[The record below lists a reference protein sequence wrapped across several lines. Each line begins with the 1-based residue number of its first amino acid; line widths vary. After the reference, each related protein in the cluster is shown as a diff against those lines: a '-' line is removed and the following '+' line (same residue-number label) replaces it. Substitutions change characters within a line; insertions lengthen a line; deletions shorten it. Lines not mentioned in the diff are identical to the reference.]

1 MSNENVK
8 KTNIEIANEVAK
20 KSGYNS
26 AKEMVDSVGSK
37 LRSTNASTRALAE
50 FESGSIVET
59 LLQLVFKQEL
69 MDHPLPNYF
78 NIAERMFDGFL
89 NEGNAKEYV
98 VDNETG
104 ITTFADTKF
113 VPEEQTK
120 KDVERYIL
128 QMYKEDGSLQDKAYK
143 FIKDQTIP
151 MGQWIPYFK
160 SGNLNAYISKLQQ
173 SLNKTFKMYIYQK
186 FCEEVVREN
195 GKVINDNSNNLFD
208 ALINLFVQINRM
220 MEYNKDYNIN
230 TNSKQMYAP
239 NWDDI
244 KIFCSRAVKTYIQNG
259 IRTQL
264 FNVQLFGVEGRTI
277 TPEMLITLGDKI
289 NVIETDNNTVIENT
303 TTEWIDDQ
311 TIIVMDVSRIKHIVQ
326 LDQAGAQFLQRN
338 LTTYMSKNVWG
349 VVDTLPWAKKIIF
362 KNSNLRAI
370 PTQITEE

>member
-8 KTNIEIANEVAK
+8 KSNIEIANEVAK

-26 AKEMVDSVGSK
+26 AKEMVDTVGSK
-37 LRSTNASTRALAE
+37 LRSTNPSTRTLAE
-50 FESGSIVET
+50 FESGNIVET
-59 LLQLVFKQEL
+59 LLQLVLKQEI

-113 VPEEQTK
+113 VPENQTK
-120 KDVERYIL
+120 KDVERYLI
-128 QMYKEDGSLQDKAYK
+128 QMYQEDGQLQSKAYK
-143 FIKDQTIP
+143 FIKEQTIP
-151 MGQWIPYFK
+151 QGSWIPYFK
-160 SGNLNAYISKLQQ
+160 SGKLNEYISKLQQ
-173 SLNKTFKMYIYQK
+173 SLNKTYKMFIYQK
-186 FCEEVVREN
+186 FCTEVVREE
-195 GKVINDNSNNLFD
+195 GKVIDDQSDNLYD
-208 ALINLFVQINRM
+208 ALMKLFVEINRL
-220 MEYNKDYNIN
+220 MEYNKDYNVKSA
-230 TNSKQMYAP
+230 SKQMYAP
-239 NWDDI
+239 RWEDI

-264 FNVQLFGVEGRTI
+264 FNAQFFGPEGRTI

-289 NVIETDNNTVIENT
+289 DVISTDANTVIQNT
-303 TTEWIDDQ
+303 NQEWINDQ

-326 LDQAGAQFLQRN
+326 LDQAGAQFFQRN

-349 VVDTLPWAKKIIF
+349 VVDTLPWAKKIVF
-362 KNSNLRAI
+362 KNTNLRAI

>member
-1 MSNENVK
+1 MEENVK

-20 KSGYNS
+20 KSGYKS
-26 AKEMVDSVGSK
+26 AKEMVDTVGSK
-37 LRSTNASTRALAE
+37 LRSADAGTRALAE
-50 FESGSIVET
+50 LESGGIVET
-59 LLQLVFKQEL
+59 LLQLVLKQEL

-113 VPEEQTK
+113 VPEAQTTK
-120 KDVERYIL
+120 NVERYIL
-128 QMYKEDGSLQDKAYK
+128 QLYQEDGQLQPKAYK
-143 FIKDQTIP
+143 FIKQQTIP
-151 MGQWIPYFK
+151 MGTWIPYFK

-173 SLNKTFKMYIYQK
+173 SLNKTFKMYMYQK
-186 FCEEVVREN
+186 FCAEVVAEN
-195 GKVINDNSNNLFD
+195 GKIINDDSDNLYD
-208 ALINLFVQINRM
+208 ALMKLFVEINHL

-239 NWDDI
+239 RWEDI

-264 FNVQLFGVEGRTI
+264 FNAQFFGPEGRTI

-289 NVIETDNNTVIENT
+289 DVIGTDENTVIQNT
-303 TTEWIDDQ
+303 TTEWINDQ

-326 LDQAGAQFLQRN
+326 LDQAGAQFFQRN

-349 VVDTLPWAKKIIF
+349 VVDTLPWAKKIVF

>member
-1 MSNENVK
+1 MGDNVK

-20 KSGYNS
+20 KSGYNN
-26 AKEMVDSVGSK
+26 AKEMVNTVGSK
-37 LRSTNASTRALAE
+37 LRSTDAGTRALAE
-50 FESGSIVET
+50 FESGTIVET
-59 LLQLVFKQEL
+59 LLQLLLKQEL

-78 NIAERMFDGFL
+78 NIAEKMFDGFL

-128 QMYKEDGSLQDKAYK
+128 QLYQADGTLQDKAYK

-151 MGQWIPYFK
+151 MGKWIPYFK

-173 SLNKTFKMYIYQK
+173 SLNKTYKMFAYQR
-186 FCEEVVREN
+186 FCEEVVAEN
-195 GKVINDNSNNLFD
+195 GKIINDESDNLYD
-208 ALINLFVQINRM
+208 ALMKLFVEINHL
-220 MEYNKDYNIN
+220 MEYNKNYNIN

-239 NWDDI
+239 RWEDI

-264 FNVQLFGVEGRTI
+264 FNAQFFGPEGRTI

-289 NVIETDNNTVIENT
+289 DVKNTNNQTVIQNLDE
-303 TTEWIDDQ
+303 EWIDD
-311 TIIVMDVSRIKHIVQ
+311 TKIIVMDISRIKHIVQ
-326 LDQAGAQFLQRN
+326 LDQAGAQFFQRN

>member
-1 MSNENVK
+1 MGDNVK

-20 KSGYNS
+20 KSGYNN
-26 AKEMVDSVGSK
+26 AKEMVNTVGSK
-37 LRSTNASTRALAE
+37 LRSTDAGTRALAE
-50 FESGSIVET
+50 FESGTIVET
-59 LLQLVFKQEL
+59 LLQLLLKQEL

-78 NIAERMFDGFL
+78 NIAEKMFDGFL

-128 QMYKEDGSLQDKAYK
+128 QLYKADGTLQDKAYK

-151 MGQWIPYFK
+151 MGKWIPYFK

-173 SLNKTFKMYIYQK
+173 SLNKTYKMFAYQR
-186 FCEEVVREN
+186 FCEEVVAEN
-195 GKVINDNSNNLFD
+195 GKIIEDQSDNLYD
-208 ALINLFVQINRM
+208 ALMKLFVEINHL
-220 MEYNKDYNIN
+220 MEYNKNYNIN

-239 NWDDI
+239 RWEDI

-264 FNVQLFGVEGRTI
+264 FNAQFFGPEGRTI

-289 NVIETDNNTVIENT
+289 DVKNTNNQTVIQNLDE
-303 TTEWIDDQ
+303 EWIDD
-311 TIIVMDVSRIKHIVQ
+311 TKIIVMDVSRIKHIVQ
-326 LDQAGAQFLQRN
+326 LDQAGAQFFQRN

-349 VVDTLPWAKKIIF
+349 VVDTLPWAKKIVF

>member
-1 MSNENVK
+1 MGENVK

-20 KSGYNS
+20 KSGYQS
-26 AKEMVDSVGSK
+26 AKEMVDTVGSK
-37 LRSTNASTRALAE
+37 LRSADAGTRALAE
-50 FESGSIVET
+50 LESGGIVET
-59 LLQLVFKQEL
+59 LLQLVLKQEL

-78 NIAERMFDGFL
+78 NIADRMFDGFL

-113 VPEEQTK
+113 VPEEQTTK
-120 KDVERYIL
+120 NVERYIL
-128 QMYKEDGSLQDKAYK
+128 QLYQEDGSLQPKAYK
-143 FIKDQTIP
+143 FIKEQTIP
-151 MGQWIPYFK
+151 MGTWIPYFK

-173 SLNKTFKMYIYQK
+173 SLNKVFKMFIYKK
-186 FCEEVVREN
+186 FCEEVVREE
-195 GKVINDNSNNLFD
+195 GKVITDTSDNLYD
-208 ALINLFVQINRM
+208 ALMKLFVEINHL
-220 MEYNKDYNIN
+220 MEYNKDYNIKSA
-230 TNSKQMYAP
+230 SKQMYAP
-239 NWDDI
+239 RWEDI

-264 FNVQLFGVEGRTI
+264 FNAQFFGPEGRTI

-289 NVIETDNNTVIENT
+289 HVDTTNAGTVIQNT
-303 TTEWIDDQ
+303 NEEWINDQ

-326 LDQAGAQFLQRN
+326 LDQAGAQFFQRN

-349 VVDTLPWAKKIIF
+349 VVDTLPWAKKIVF

>member
-59 LLQLVFKQEL
+59 LLQLVLKQEL

-326 LDQAGAQFLQRN
+326 LDQAGAQFFQRN

>member
-1 MSNENVK
+1 MEENVK

-20 KSGYNS
+20 KSGYKS
-26 AKEMVDSVGSK
+26 AKEMVDTVGSK
-37 LRSTNASTRALAE
+37 LRSTDPATRAIGEL
-50 FESGSIVET
+50 ESGGIVET
-59 LLQLVFKQEL
+59 LLQLVLKQQL

-78 NIAERMFDGFL
+78 NIAEKMFDGFL

-113 VPEEQTK
+113 VPEEQTTK
-120 KDVERYIL
+120 NVESYVL
-128 QMYKEDGSLQDKAYK
+128 QLYQADGELQPKAYK
-143 FIKDQTIP
+143 FIKQQTLP

-160 SGNLNAYISKLQQ
+160 SGNLNAYISKIQQ
-173 SLNKTFKMYIYQK
+173 SLNKVFKMYIYQK
-186 FCEEVVREN
+186 FCGEVIREE
-195 GKVINDNSNNLFD
+195 GKIINDTSDNLYD
-208 ALINLFVQINRM
+208 ALMKLFVEINHL
-220 MEYNKDYNIN
+220 MEYNKDYNIKSA
-230 TNSKQMYAP
+230 SKQMYAP
-239 NWDDI
+239 RWEDI

-264 FNVQLFGVEGRTI
+264 FNAQFFGPEGRTI

-289 NVIETDNNTVIENT
+289 NVIDTDEDTVIQNT
-303 TTEWIDDQ
+303 TEEWINDQ

-326 LDQAGAQFLQRN
+326 LDQAGAQFFQRN

-349 VVDTLPWAKKIIF
+349 VVDTLPWAKKIVF

>member
-1 MSNENVK
+1 MEENVK
-8 KTNIEIANEVAK
+8 KSNIEIANEVAK
-20 KSGYNS
+20 QNGYTN
-26 AKEMVDSVGSK
+26 AKEMVNDVGSK
-37 LRSTNASTRALAE
+37 LRSTNAATRALAE
-50 FESGSIVET
+50 FQSGGIIET
-59 LLQLVFKQEL
+59 LLQLVLKQEL

-128 QMYKEDGSLQDKAYK
+128 QLYREDGSLQPKAYK

-151 MGQWIPYFK
+151 MGSWIPYFK
-160 SGNLNAYISKLQQ
+160 SGNLNSYISKLQQ
-173 SLNKTFKMYIYQK
+173 SLNKTFKMFIYQR
-186 FCEEVVREN
+186 FCEEVVKEE
-195 GKVINDNSNNLFD
+195 GKIINDNSNNLYD
-208 ALINLFVQINRM
+208 ALMKLFVEINRL
-220 MEYNKDYNIN
+220 MEYNKDYNVKN
-230 TNSKQMYAP
+230 ASKQMYAP
-239 NWDDI
+239 RWEDI

-264 FNVQLFGVEGRTI
+264 FNAQFFGPEGRTI

-289 NVIETDNNTVIENT
+289 NVKDTNNQTVIQNT
-303 TTEWIDDQ
+303 DEEWINDQ
-311 TIIVMDVSRIKHIVQ
+311 TIIVMDISRIKHIVQ
-326 LDQAGAQFLQRN
+326 LDQAGAQFFQRN
-338 LTTYMSKNVWG
+338 LTTYTSKNVWG
-349 VVDTLPWAKKIIF
+349 VVDTLPWAKKIVF
-362 KNSNLRAI
+362 KNTNLRAI

>member
-1 MSNENVK
+1 MSMENVK

-37 LRSTNASTRALAE
+37 LRSSNASTRALAE
-50 FESGSIVET
+50 FESGTIVET
-59 LLQLVFKQEL
+59 LLQLVLKQEL
-69 MDHPLPNYF
+69 MEHPLPNYF

-104 ITTFADTKF
+104 ITTFASDKF

-120 KDVERYIL
+120 KDVERYVL
-128 QMYKEDGSLQDKAYK
+128 QMYQENGELQPKAYK
-143 FIKDQTIP
+143 FIKEQTIP
-151 MGQWIPYFK
+151 MGTWIPYFK

-173 SLNKTFKMYIYQK
+173 SLNKTYKMYIYQK
-186 FCEEVVREN
+186 FCEEVVKQN
-195 GKVINDNSNNLFD
+195 GKVINDQSDNLFD
-208 ALINLFVQINRM
+208 ALINLFVEINHM

-230 TNSKQMYAP
+230 NNSKQMYAP

-289 NVIETDNNTVIENT
+289 NVIETNNNTVIENT
-303 TTEWIDDQ
+303 TTEWIDDN

-326 LDQAGAQFLQRN
+326 LDQAGAQFFQRN

>member
-1 MSNENVK
+1 MEENVK
-8 KTNIEIANEVAK
+8 KSNIEIANEVAK
-20 KSGYNS
+20 KSGYKS
-26 AKEMVDSVGSK
+26 AKEMVDTVGSK
-37 LRSTNASTRALAE
+37 LRSTDPATRAIGEL
-50 FESGSIVET
+50 ESGGIVET
-59 LLQLVFKQEL
+59 LLQLVLKQEL

-78 NIAERMFDGFL
+78 NIAERMFDGYL

-113 VPEEQTK
+113 VPEAQTK
-120 KDVERYIL
+120 KNVERYIL
-128 QMYKEDGSLQDKAYK
+128 QLYQEDGTLQPKAYK
-143 FIKDQTIP
+143 FIKQQTIP
-151 MGQWIPYFK
+151 MGTWIPYFK

-173 SLNKTFKMYIYQK
+173 SLNKTFKMYMYQK
-186 FCEEVVREN
+186 FCTEVVAEN
-195 GKVINDNSNNLFD
+195 GKIINDDSDNLYD
-208 ALINLFVQINRM
+208 ALMKLFVEINHL

-239 NWDDI
+239 RWEDI

-264 FNVQLFGVEGRTI
+264 FNAQFFGPEGRTI

-289 NVIETDNNTVIENT
+289 DVIGTNEDTVIQNT
-303 TTEWIDDQ
+303 TTEWINDQ
-311 TIIVMDVSRIKHIVQ
+311 TIIVMDISRIKHIVQ
-326 LDQAGAQFLQRN
+326 LDQAGAQFFQRN

-349 VVDTLPWAKKIIF
+349 VVDTLPWAKKIVF

>member
-1 MSNENVK
+1 MGDNVK

-20 KSGYNS
+20 KSGYNN

-37 LRSTNASTRALAE
+37 LRSTDAGTRALAE
-50 FESGSIVET
+50 FESGTIVET
-59 LLQLVFKQEL
+59 LLQLVLKQEL

-78 NIAERMFDGFL
+78 NIAEKMFDGFL

-120 KDVERYIL
+120 KDVERYVL
-128 QMYKEDGSLQDKAYK
+128 QLYQADGTLQPKAYK

-151 MGQWIPYFK
+151 MGKWIPYFK

-173 SLNKTFKMYIYQK
+173 SLNKTYKMFAYQR
-186 FCEEVVREN
+186 FCEEVVAEN
-195 GKVINDNSNNLFD
+195 GKIIEDQSDNLYD
-208 ALINLFVQINRM
+208 ALMKLFVEINHL
-220 MEYNKDYNIN
+220 MEYNKNYNIN

-239 NWDDI
+239 RWEDI

-264 FNVQLFGVEGRTI
+264 FNAQFFGPEGRTI

-289 NVIETDNNTVIENT
+289 DVKNTNNQTVIQNT
-303 TTEWIDDQ
+303 DQEWIDD
-311 TIIVMDVSRIKHIVQ
+311 TKIIVMDISRIKHIVQ
-326 LDQAGAQFLQRN
+326 LDQAGAQFFQRN

-349 VVDTLPWAKKIIF
+349 VVDTLPWAKKIVF

>member
-1 MSNENVK
+1 MGDNVK

-20 KSGYNS
+20 KSGYNN

-37 LRSTNASTRALAE
+37 LRSTDAGTRALAE
-50 FESGSIVET
+50 FESGTIVET
-59 LLQLVFKQEL
+59 LLQLLLKQEL

-78 NIAERMFDGFL
+78 NIAEKMFDGFL

-120 KDVERYIL
+120 KDVERYVL
-128 QMYKEDGSLQDKAYK
+128 QLYQADGTLQPKAYK

-151 MGQWIPYFK
+151 MGKWIPYFK

-173 SLNKTFKMYIYQK
+173 SLNKTYKMFAYQR
-186 FCEEVVREN
+186 FCEEVVAEN
-195 GKVINDNSNNLFD
+195 GKIIEDQSDNLYD
-208 ALINLFVQINRM
+208 ALMKLFVEINHL
-220 MEYNKDYNIN
+220 MEYNKNYNIN

-239 NWDDI
+239 RWEDI

-264 FNVQLFGVEGRTI
+264 FNAQFFGPEGRTI

-289 NVIETDNNTVIENT
+289 DVKNTNNQTVIQNT
-303 TTEWIDDQ
+303 DQEWIDD
-311 TIIVMDVSRIKHIVQ
+311 TKIIVMDISRIKHIVQ
-326 LDQAGAQFLQRN
+326 LDQAGAQFFQRN

-349 VVDTLPWAKKIIF
+349 VVDTLPWAKKIVF

>member
-1 MSNENVK
+1 MGENVK

-20 KSGYNS
+20 KSGYKS
-26 AKEMVDSVGSK
+26 AKEMVDTVGSK
-37 LRSTNASTRALAE
+37 LRSTDPATRAIGEL
-50 FESGSIVET
+50 ESGGIVET
-59 LLQLVFKQEL
+59 LLQLVLKQQL

-78 NIAERMFDGFL
+78 NIAEKMFDGFL

-113 VPEEQTK
+113 VPEEQTTK
-120 KDVERYIL
+120 NVESYVL
-128 QMYKEDGSLQDKAYK
+128 QLYQANGQLQPKAYK
-143 FIKDQTIP
+143 FIKQQTLP

-160 SGNLNAYISKLQQ
+160 SGNLNAYISKIQQ
-173 SLNKTFKMYIYQK
+173 SLNKVFKMYIYQK
-186 FCEEVVREN
+186 FCGEVIREE
-195 GKVINDNSNNLFD
+195 GKIINDRSDNLYD
-208 ALINLFVQINRM
+208 ALMKLFVEINHL
-220 MEYNKDYNIN
+220 MEYNKDYNIKSA
-230 TNSKQMYAP
+230 SKQMYAP
-239 NWDDI
+239 RWEDI

-264 FNVQLFGVEGRTI
+264 FNAQFFGPEGRTI

-289 NVIETDNNTVIENT
+289 NVIDTDEDTVIQNT
-303 TTEWIDDQ
+303 TEEWINDQ

-326 LDQAGAQFLQRN
+326 LDQAGAQFFQRN

-349 VVDTLPWAKKIIF
+349 VVDTLPWAKKIVF

>member
-1 MSNENVK
+1 MSDNVK

-20 KSGYNS
+20 KSGYNN
-26 AKEMVDSVGSK
+26 AKEMVNSVGSK
-37 LRSTNASTRALAE
+37 LRSTDAGTRALAE
-50 FESGSIVET
+50 FESGTIVET
-59 LLQLVFKQEL
+59 LLQLLLKQEL

-78 NIAERMFDGFL
+78 NIAEKMFDGFL

-120 KDVERYIL
+120 KDVERYVL
-128 QMYKEDGSLQDKAYK
+128 QLYQADGTLQPKAYK

-151 MGQWIPYFK
+151 MGKWIPYFK

-173 SLNKTFKMYIYQK
+173 SLNKTYKMFAYQR
-186 FCEEVVREN
+186 FCEEVVAEN
-195 GKVINDNSNNLFD
+195 GKIIEDQSDNLYD
-208 ALINLFVQINRM
+208 ALMKLFVEINHL
-220 MEYNKDYNIN
+220 MEYNKNYNIN

-239 NWDDI
+239 RWEDI

-264 FNVQLFGVEGRTI
+264 FNAQFFGPEGRTI

-289 NVIETDNNTVIENT
+289 DVKNTNNQTVIQNT
-303 TTEWIDDQ
+303 DQEWIDD
-311 TIIVMDVSRIKHIVQ
+311 TKIIVMDISRIKHIVQ
-326 LDQAGAQFLQRN
+326 LDQAGAQFFQRN
-338 LTTYMSKNVWG
+338 LTTYTSKNVWG
-349 VVDTLPWAKKIIF
+349 VVDTLPWAKKIVF

>member
-1 MSNENVK
+1 MEENVK

-26 AKEMVDSVGSK
+26 AKEMVDTVGSK

-50 FESGSIVET
+50 FESGTIVET
-59 LLQLVFKQEL
+59 LLQLVLKQEL
-69 MDHPLPNYF
+69 MNHPLPNYF

-104 ITTFADTKF
+104 ITTFASDKF

-120 KDVERYIL
+120 KDVERYVL
-128 QMYKEDGSLQDKAYK
+128 QMYQEDGELQPKAYK
-143 FIKDQTIP
+143 FIKEQTIP
-151 MGQWIPYFK
+151 MGTWIPYFK

-173 SLNKTFKMYIYQK
+173 SLNKAYKMYVYQK
-186 FCEEVVREN
+186 FCEEVVREE
-195 GKVINDNSNNLFD
+195 GKVITDQSDNLYD
-208 ALINLFVQINRM
+208 ALMNLFVEINRL
-220 MEYNKDYNIN
+220 MEYNKDYNIK
-230 TNSKQMYAP
+230 TASKQMYAP
-239 NWDDI
+239 RWEDI

-264 FNVQLFGVEGRTI
+264 FNAQFFGPEGRTI

-289 NVIETDNNTVIENT
+289 NVINTNDKNVIQNTDQ
-303 TTEWIDDQ
+303 EWIDD
-311 TIIVMDVSRIKHIVQ
+311 TKIIVMDISRIKHIVQ
-326 LDQAGAQFLQRN
+326 LDQAGAQFFQKN

-349 VVDTLPWAKKIIF
+349 VVDTLPWAKKIVF

>member
-1 MSNENVK
+1 MGDNVK

-20 KSGYNS
+20 KSGYNN
-26 AKEMVDSVGSK
+26 AKEMVNTVGSK
-37 LRSTNASTRALAE
+37 LRSTDAGTRALAE
-50 FESGSIVET
+50 FESGTIVET
-59 LLQLVFKQEL
+59 LLQLLLKQEL

-78 NIAERMFDGFL
+78 NIAEKMFDGFL

-128 QMYKEDGSLQDKAYK
+128 QLYQADGTLQDKAYK

-151 MGQWIPYFK
+151 MGKWIPYFK

-173 SLNKTFKMYIYQK
+173 SLNKTYKMFAYQR
-186 FCEEVVREN
+186 FCEEVVAEN
-195 GKVINDNSNNLFD
+195 GKIINDESDNLYD
-208 ALINLFVQINRM
+208 ALMKLFVEINHL
-220 MEYNKDYNIN
+220 MEYNKNYNIN

-239 NWDDI
+239 RWEDI

-264 FNVQLFGVEGRTI
+264 FNAQFFGPEGRTI

-289 NVIETDNNTVIENT
+289 DVKNTNNQTVIQNLDE
-303 TTEWIDDQ
+303 EWIDD
-311 TIIVMDVSRIKHIVQ
+311 TKIIVMDISRIKHIVQ
-326 LDQAGAQFLQRN
+326 LDQAGAQFFQRN
-338 LTTYMSKNVWG
+338 LTTYTSKNVWG
-349 VVDTLPWAKKIIF
+349 VVDTLPWAKKIVF
-362 KNSNLRAI
+362 KNANLRSI

>member
-1 MSNENVK
+1 MEENVK

-20 KSGYNS
+20 KSGYKS
-26 AKEMVDSVGSK
+26 AKEMVDTVGSK
-37 LRSTNASTRALAE
+37 LRSTDAGTRALAE
-50 FESGSIVET
+50 LESGGIVET
-59 LLQLVFKQEL
+59 LLQLVLKQEL

-113 VPEEQTK
+113 VPEAQTTK
-120 KDVERYIL
+120 NVERYVL
-128 QMYKEDGSLQDKAYK
+128 QLYQADGTLQPKAYK
-143 FIKDQTIP
+143 FIKQQTIP
-151 MGQWIPYFK
+151 MGTWIPYFK

-173 SLNKTFKMYIYQK
+173 SLNKTFKMYMYQK
-186 FCEEVVREN
+186 FCTEVVAEN
-195 GKVINDNSNNLFD
+195 GKIINDTSDNLYD
-208 ALINLFVQINRM
+208 ALMKLFVEINHL

-239 NWDDI
+239 RWEDI

-264 FNVQLFGVEGRTI
+264 FNAQFFGPEGRTI

-289 NVIETDNNTVIENT
+289 DVIGTNEDTVIQNT
-303 TTEWIDDQ
+303 TTEWINDQ

-326 LDQAGAQFLQRN
+326 LDQAGAQFFQRN

-349 VVDTLPWAKKIIF
+349 VVDTLPWAKKIVF

>member
-1 MSNENVK
+1 MEENVK
-8 KTNIEIANEVAK
+8 KSNIEIANEVAK
-20 KSGYNS
+20 KSGYKS
-26 AKEMVDSVGSK
+26 AKEMVDTVGSK
-37 LRSTNASTRALAE
+37 LRSTDPATRAIGEL
-50 FESGSIVET
+50 ESGGIVET
-59 LLQLVFKQEL
+59 LLQLVLKQEL

-78 NIAERMFDGFL
+78 NIAERMFDGYL

-113 VPEEQTK
+113 VPEAQTK
-120 KDVERYIL
+120 KNVERYIL
-128 QMYKEDGSLQDKAYK
+128 QLYQENGQLQPKAYK
-143 FIKDQTIP
+143 FIKQQTIP
-151 MGQWIPYFK
+151 MGTWIPYFK

-173 SLNKTFKMYIYQK
+173 SLNKTFKMYMYQK
-186 FCEEVVREN
+186 FCTEVVAEN
-195 GKVINDNSNNLFD
+195 GKIINDDSDNLYD
-208 ALINLFVQINRM
+208 ALMKLFVEINHL

-239 NWDDI
+239 RWEDI

-264 FNVQLFGVEGRTI
+264 FNAQFFGPEGRTI

-289 NVIETDNNTVIENT
+289 DVIGTNEDTVIQNT
-303 TTEWIDDQ
+303 TTEWINDQ

-326 LDQAGAQFLQRN
+326 LDQAGAQFFQRN

-349 VVDTLPWAKKIIF
+349 VVDTLPWAKKIVF